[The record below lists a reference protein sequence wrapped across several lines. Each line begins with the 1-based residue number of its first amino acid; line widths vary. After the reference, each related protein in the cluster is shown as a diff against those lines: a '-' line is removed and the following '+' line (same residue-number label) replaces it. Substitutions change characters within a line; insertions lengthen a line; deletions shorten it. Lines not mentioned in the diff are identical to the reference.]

1 MQKHAELYR
10 GKAKTVYTTD
20 NPDLLILE
28 FRNDTSALD
37 GERIEQ
43 FDRKGMVNNKF
54 NHFIMG
60 KLEAAG
66 IPTQMERLLSDTEIL
81 VKKLDMVPVECVI
94 RNRAAGSLVKRLGVE
109 EGMVLNPPIFD
120 LFLKNDAKH
129 DPMIN
134 ESYCETFGWVSR
146 ENLAEMK
153 RLSYIANDVLSR
165 LFDDAGLILVDFKLE
180 FGLYKGQVVLGDEFS
195 PDGSRLWDKETL
207 NKMDKDRFRQSLGG
221 LIEAYEEVA
230 RRLGTGLIIPLLNA
244 LPVITEP
251 AYHRR

>member
-94 RNRAAGSLVKRLGVE
+94 RNRTAGSLVKRLGVE

-165 LFDDAGLILVDFKLE
+165 LFDEAGLILVDFKLE

-207 NKMDKDRFRQSLGG
+207 DKMDKDRFRQSLGG

-230 RRLGTGLIIPLLNA
+230 RRLGVKLD
-244 LPVITEP
+244 
-251 AYHRR
+251 